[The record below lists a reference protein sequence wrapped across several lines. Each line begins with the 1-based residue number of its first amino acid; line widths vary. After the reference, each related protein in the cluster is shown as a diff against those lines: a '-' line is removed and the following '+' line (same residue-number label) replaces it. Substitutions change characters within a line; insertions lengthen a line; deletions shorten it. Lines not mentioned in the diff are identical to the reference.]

1 MTIYRLSMQ
10 LTEFGKFLGLL
21 MLLLLMQVRILRSL
35 QLFKLGM
42 WLENRVML
50 LIWMTNRG
58 HSTSNLSYWFD
69 SFNVAFSMI
78 IRKNSFEWH
87 FSWEPP

>member
-78 IRKNSFEWH
+78 IRKNALF
-87 FSWEPP
+87 